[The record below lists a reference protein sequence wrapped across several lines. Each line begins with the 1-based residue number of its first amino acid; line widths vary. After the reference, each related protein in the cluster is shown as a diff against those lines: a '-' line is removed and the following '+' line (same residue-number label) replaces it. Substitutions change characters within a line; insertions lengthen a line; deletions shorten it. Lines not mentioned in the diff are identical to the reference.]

1 MIKTFIVE
9 EERVF
14 RMLVEIDVPDDV
26 QWQTSDYD
34 MAIDEA
40 VERSLRHREEWT
52 QWETHRSWRGDGC
65 NELTGWE
72 LERWQK

>member
-1 MIKTFIVE
+1 MKKTFIVE

-14 RMLVEIDVPDDV
+14 RMLVDIDVPDDV

-34 MAIDEA
+34 MVISEA
-40 VERSLRHREEWT
+40 VERSVSDGVEWT
-52 QWETHRSWRGDGC
+52 RHGTHRSWRGDGY
-65 NELTGWE
+65 NDITGWE

>member
-9 EERVF
+9 EERAF

-26 QWQTSDYD
+26 QWQTTDYD
-34 MAIDEA
+34 NAIDEA
-40 VERSLRHREEWT
+40 VRDMDRS
-52 QWETHRSWRGDGC
+52 QWHQAGTHRSWRGEGLDR
-65 NELTGWE
+65 WQ

>member
-1 MIKTFIVE
+1 MKKTFIVE

-40 VERSLRHREEWT
+40 VMKARRYRVEWT
-52 QWETHRSWRGDGC
+52 RCETHRSWRGDGC
-65 NELTGWE
+65 NDLTGWE

>member
-9 EERVF
+9 EERAF

-40 VERSLRHREEWT
+40 VARSVSDGVEWT
-52 QWETHRSWRGDGC
+52 QWETHRSWRGEGLDR
-65 NELTGWE
+65 WQ